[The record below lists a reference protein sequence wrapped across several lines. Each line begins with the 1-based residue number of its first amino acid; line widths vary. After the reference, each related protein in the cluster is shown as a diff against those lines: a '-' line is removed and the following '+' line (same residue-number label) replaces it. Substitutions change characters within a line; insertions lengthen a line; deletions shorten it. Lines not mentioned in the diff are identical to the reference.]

1 MADSV
6 MLFDAAQTHA
16 ADTEFFVRRG
26 MTKGYQIL
34 SLLAPPVYVAFAISR
49 HGRSHLNVNRVLRA
63 TWLGGSVG
71 EYSSVSISSKYISS
85 RLVVQGVV
93 GGGAFEYLRSQ
104 WTNHEQLRNRRVV
117 ATYSVSILYHE
128 RGNSEL
134 MTDLPDL
141 IVTSRRSRYNRGSAV
156 CCYDARNVLEAC

>member
-1 MADSV
+1 MADGV

-34 SLLAPPVYVAFAISR
+34 SLLAPPAYVAFAISR

-71 EYSSVSISSKYISS
+71 EYLIVISSKCISS
-85 RLVVQGVV
+85 KLVVQGVV

-128 RGNSEL
+128 RDNLEL
-134 MTDLPDL
+134 MTGFLDF
-141 IVTSRRSRYNRGSAV
+141 IVTSRRPRYNRRSAV
-156 CCYDARNVLEAC
+156 CCYDTCDVLEAC